1 MRLGASIGSFGGH
14 TAIDPNTGADVVTSK
29 EQNAAEI
36 MFSAY
41 LLMRLLFGT
50 IRLSVLLF
58 YRRIFLGRIF
68 NRCSI
73 AICVLIVLWSLSFC
87 LSVAFQCGTHIEYS
101 WTPVLDVTKCD
112 KDKIWE
118 LSFGITDVVTDLM
131 VLAIPLPIIFK
142 LHMSTLRKVG
152 LCGIFF
158 SRTIFY
164 GISHREASGN
174 TTTGYRDLIA
184 VLTTVAVWSQVEA
197 GIAVI
202 TACLPS
208 IRPLFHR
215 KSLESL
221 VNSLR
226 SAISLHSL
234 TDSQHRPDRDNEP
247 THRDTAIILDKVGK
261 GKSGNVYPTIDTE
274 ITGNCNSSDDV
285 P

>member
-1 MRLGASIGSFGGH
+1 MSPTPQEVIAVAVILPCFGTIAVALRFYTRSIYRAGLKSDDWTILIALVITWVLSVILIIGASIGSFGGH

-29 EQNAAEI
+29 EQNAAKLI
-36 MFSAY
+36 FSAY
-41 LLMRLLFGT
+41 LIMTLLFGT
-50 IRLSVLLF
+50 IKLSVLLF

-68 NRCSI
+68 NR
-73 AICVLIVLWSLSFC
+73 F
-87 LSVAFQCGTHIEYS
+87 
-101 WTPVLDVTKCD
+101 
-112 KDKIWE
+112 
-118 LSFGITDVVTDLM
+118 
-131 VLAIPLPIIFK
+131 
-142 LHMSTLRKVG
+142 G
-152 LCGIFF
+152 LCGIFSLGLF
-158 SRTIFY
+158 ST
-164 GISHREASGN
+164 ASAIVRLVEVVYN
-174 TTTGYRDLIA
+174 VYDTTTGYRDLIA

-285 P
+285 PAHTIYLQNGLGVKEERV